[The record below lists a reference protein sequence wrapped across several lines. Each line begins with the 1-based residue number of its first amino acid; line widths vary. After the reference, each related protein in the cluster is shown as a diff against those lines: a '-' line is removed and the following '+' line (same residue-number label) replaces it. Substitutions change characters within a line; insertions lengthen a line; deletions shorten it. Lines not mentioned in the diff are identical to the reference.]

1 MSAVST
7 VSSIGNIYNS
17 IAGQTR
23 SKAADTSAATTTDS
37 TSVSISEAARTAAKN
52 DARVHERYKLP
63 DYVTQWFNK
72 DFPADVIEEAKARLA
87 DTKANGP
94 IGAGGPMGLPLLP
107 ENQQLMDSFR
117 AEMKAISSAGF
128 DKATPE
134 QAERYNLVMNLS
146 MKLQISGWQRP
157 MTEADV
163 QREFDVAN
171 AMAKLSMNDP
181 APVVADMPERSPEEI
196 IAEVQSGAV
205 PGVWRQRWEKEGL
218 DMPTGITLSPER
230 SMWMDL
236 ARAADIGDEEFLAK
250 ARSLAGE
257 LRGSALTKAIETF
270 ISERYLAMSP
280 ETGLPAA

>member
-17 IAGQTR
+17 IAGLSR
-23 SKAADTSAATTTDS
+23 SKTTDASTAATTGS
-37 TSVSISEAARTAAKN
+37 TSVSISEAARAAAKN
-52 DARVHERYKLP
+52 DASLHGRYKLP

-72 DFPADVIEEAKARLA
+72 DFPADVIDEAKARLA
-87 DTKANGP
+87 DTKTNGP
-94 IGAGGPMGLPLLP
+94 VGAGGPMGLPLLP
-107 ENQQLMDSFR
+107 ENQQLLDSFH

-157 MTEADV
+157 MNEADV

-171 AMAKLSMNDP
+171 AMAKLSKNDP
-181 APVVADMPERSPEEI
+181 APMVADTPERSPEDI

-218 DMPTGITLSPER
+218 DMPSGITLSPER

-236 ARAADIGDEEFLAK
+236 AKAAGVGDEEFLAK
-250 ARSLAGE
+250 ARGLAGE
-257 LRGSALTKAIETF
+257 LKGSTLTKAIETF
-270 ISERYLAMSP
+270 ISERYAAFKEGQSP
-280 ETGLPAA
+280 SLV